1 MFVGIDMPRSAP
13 NEIIEHRISFGKWE
27 RDRVDTLITSL
38 SINQVS
44 EPIVEIIKDVS
55 AMSILVSLYLGFRY
69 GQDAVDMLA
78 DSYDDVSQLFNDTRA
93 INKSFFVAGQVPIPG
108 VGNLNNVFSLLD
120 AFLPG
125 DNNPF
130 DAQNSRQE
138 GGKSGRQ

>member
-1 MFVGIDMPRSAP
+1 MNTLPRSAP
-13 NEIIEHRISFGKWE
+13 KEIIEHRITFGKWE

-108 VGNLNNVFSLLD
+108 VGNLNNIFSLLD
-120 AFLPG
+120 AILPG
-125 DNNPF
+125 DANPF
-130 DAQNSRQE
+130 DAQESRRE

>member
-1 MFVGIDMPRSAP
+1 MIGLPRSAP
-13 NEIIEHRISFGKWE
+13 KEIIEHRITFGKWE

-69 GQDAVDMLA
+69 GQDAVDMMA

-108 VGNLNNVFSLLD
+108 VGNLNNIFSLLD
-120 AFLPG
+120 AILPG
-125 DNNPF
+125 DANPF
-130 DAQNSRQE
+130 DAQESRRE

>member
-1 MFVGIDMPRSAP
+1 MNTLPRSAP
-13 NEIIEHRISFGKWE
+13 KEIIEHRITFGKWE

-69 GQDAVDMLA
+69 GQDAVDMMA

-108 VGNLNNVFSLLD
+108 VGNLNNIFSLLD
-120 AFLPG
+120 AILPG
-125 DNNPF
+125 DANPF
-130 DAQNSRQE
+130 DAQESRRE

>member
-1 MFVGIDMPRSAP
+1 MPRVAP
-13 NEIIEHRISFGKWE
+13 NEIIEHRITFGKWE

-78 DSYDDVSQLFNDTRA
+78 SSYDDVSQLLNDTKA
-93 INKSFFVAGQVPIPG
+93 INKSFFVVGQAPIPF
-108 VGNLNNVFSLLD
+108 VGNLNTVFSLLD
-120 AFLPG
+120 AILPG

-130 DAQNSRQE
+130 DYDETLS
-138 GGKSGRQ
+138 

>member
-1 MFVGIDMPRSAP
+1 MIGLPRSAP
-13 NEIIEHRISFGKWE
+13 KEIIEHRITFGKWE

-108 VGNLNNVFSLLD
+108 VGNLNNIFSLLD
-120 AFLPG
+120 AILPG
-125 DNNPF
+125 DANPF
-130 DAQNSRQE
+130 DAQESRRE

>member
-1 MFVGIDMPRSAP
+1 MIGLPRSAP
-13 NEIIEHRISFGKWE
+13 KEIIEHRITFGKWE

-78 DSYDDVSQLFNDTRA
+78 NSYDDVSQLFNDTRA

-108 VGNLNNVFSLLD
+108 VGNLNNIFSLLD
-120 AFLPG
+120 AILPG
-125 DNNPF
+125 DANPF
-130 DAQNSRQE
+130 DAQESRRE

>member
-1 MFVGIDMPRSAP
+1 MNTLPRSAP
-13 NEIIEHRISFGKWE
+13 KEIIEHRITFGKWE

-69 GQDAVDMLA
+69 GQDAVDMMA

-108 VGNLNNVFSLLD
+108 VGNLNNIFSLLD
-120 AFLPG
+120 AILPG

-130 DAQNSRQE
+130 DAKKDSRRE

>member
-1 MFVGIDMPRSAP
+1 MNTLPRSAP
-13 NEIIEHRISFGKWE
+13 KEIIEHRITFGKWE

-78 DSYDDVSQLFNDTRA
+78 NSYD
-93 INKSFFVAGQVPIPG
+93 
-108 VGNLNNVFSLLD
+108 LNNIFSLLD
-120 AFLPG
+120 AILPG

-130 DAQNSRQE
+130 DAKKDSRRE

>member
-1 MFVGIDMPRSAP
+1 MPRSAP
-13 NEIIEHRISFGKWE
+13 KEIIEHRISFGKWE
-27 RDRVDTLITSL
+27 RERVDTFITSL

-78 DSYDDVSQLFNDTRA
+78 DSYDDVSQLLNDTRA

-120 AFLPG
+120 LILPG

-130 DAQNSRQE
+130 DLKESRRE